1 MKNSSKIV
9 VIREK
14 TTTALKALMPKITTV
29 YFFLMG
35 YTDHQLS
42 LYWLTLVDDTQDL
55 WFKS

>member
-9 VIREK
+9 IILEK
-14 TTTALKALMPKITTV
+14 TTALKTLMLKITTV
-29 YFFLMG
+29 YLFLMG

-42 LYWLTLVDDTQDL
+42 LYRLTLVDDTQDL